1 MAAETRVFDQRTSM
15 NGKPRQNT
23 TLCPKHQL
31 EVPLKTIGTPPF
43 SHIYAVCPECK
54 AEEEEQ
60 TRKAEEA
67 RQDIFR
73 KWQEDGR
80 KQRLLENIPP
90 RFENAKLADFKNI
103 DQVLQ
108 WVGKPEEFFLIVG
121 PCGTGKTRL
130 ACAMAIALRQKEIT
144 TKIVYSSDLFLSLR
158 QSFNAKA
165 GTNQLSEFQ
174 IIEAMTAPPVL
185 ICDDIGV
192 QKQTEYVIE
201 AWYNIIDARYRNCKP
216 TAFTSNLS
224 LKEISAFMSD
234 RVASRL
240 MSGTVVTLAG
250 KDRRVTKG

>member
-1 MAAETRVFDQRTSM
+1 M
-15 NGKPRQNT
+15 
-23 TLCPKHQL
+23 
-31 EVPLKTIGTPPF
+31 EVPFKTIGTPPF
-43 SHIYAVCPECK
+43 SHTYAVCPQCR
-54 AEEEEQ
+54 AEEDAQEL
-60 TRKAEEA
+60 RNSEA
-67 RQDIFR
+67 QREVFK

-80 KQRLLENIPP
+80 RLRLLENIPP
-90 RFENAKLADFKNI
+90 RFENARLADFKNI

-108 WVGKPEEFFLIVG
+108 WIARPEEFFLVIG

-130 ACAMAIALRQKEIT
+130 ACAMAVALREKEIT

-158 QSFNAKA
+158 QSFNTKI

-174 IIEAMTAPPVL
+174 IIEAMTTPPIL

-240 MSGTVVTLAG
+240 MSGTVVTLTG
-250 KDRRVTKG
+250 KDRRLVK